1 MDILVMAGQLLLAL
15 TILVG
20 LHEAGH
26 MLSAKWFG
34 MRVEKFSIGFPPK
47 VFGKQIGETEYMV
60 GAIPLGGFVKI
71 TGMVD
76 ESLDTDALSGPPQPY
91 EFRAKPAWQRL
102 IVMLGGII
110 VNVITGIIIFAL
122 LTFKYG
128 EEYIPASEAR
138 YGIMP
143 NKLGEQ
149 MGFRLGDRIVKI
161 NGKPFENFDEVY
173 APQVLL
179 GNGSYYTVERGAQL
193 VDINV
198 PTNMLDK
205 LNDPAQRDFVVPRL
219 PFEVRRVA
227 PGGPAAEAGVQGGD
241 KVVQIGEVPV
251 QFFYELQGAL
261 KRYSGQQTT
270 VVVQRGAERLTLP
283 MKVTEQGKMG
293 IEQKPLVRIGHRQY
307 SLLESLPRGAE
318 KAYEFISLQV
328 QAFGKMFR
336 REVSAVDS
344 LGGPI
349 EIAQQFGGA
358 DDFSWEH
365 FWQMTGA
372 LSLALAFM
380 NLLPIPAL
388 DGGHVVFLTY
398 EIISGRKP
406 SDRFMEN
413 AQKVGMLLVL
423 SLMAFVL
430 FKTPIKWLISK
441 F

>member
-47 VFGKQIGETEYMV
+47 IFGKQIGETEYMI

-110 VNVITGIIIFAL
+110 VNVLTGILIFAFV
-122 LTFKYG
+122 TFLYG

-138 YGIMP
+138 YGVVP
-143 NKLGEQ
+143 NKLGEK
-149 MGFRLGDRIVKI
+149 MGFRSGDKIVKI
-161 NGKPFENFDEVY
+161 NGKPFENFDDVY
-173 APQVLL
+173 DPQVLL
-179 GNGSYYTVERGAQL
+179 GNGSYYTVERGAEL

-198 PTNMLDK
+198 PTNLLDK
-205 LNDPAQRDFVVPRL
+205 LNDADQRDFVIPRL
-219 PFEVRRVA
+219 PFKVKRVS
-227 PGGPAAEAGVQGGD
+227 PDGPAAKAGVKPEDRVLQVGS
-241 KVVQIGEVPV
+241 VATP
-251 QFFYELQGAL
+251 FFYELQTAL
-261 KRYSGQQTT
+261 KQYAGQQTT
-270 VVVQRGAERLTLP
+270 VLVQRGAERLTLP
-283 MKVTEQGKMG
+283 IKVTTQGKMG
-293 IEQKPLVRIGHRQY
+293 IEQQPLVRIGKRHY
-307 SLLESLPRGAE
+307 SFLAAIPRGAE
-318 KAYEFISLQV
+318 KAYDFISLQI

-336 REVSAVDS
+336 REISAVDS
-344 LGGPI
+344 LGGPV
-349 EIAQQFGGA
+349 EIAQAFGGA
-358 DDFSWEH
+358 AEFSWER
-365 FWQMTGA
+365 FWQLTGG

-388 DGGHVVFLTY
+388 DGGHVMFLTY
-398 EIISGRKP
+398 EILSGRKP

-430 FKTPIKWLISK
+430 FKKPVMWILGM